1 VRAHHEHLDGSGYPA
16 RLSGEAIPTAARIL
30 RLADVYCAKVG
41 RRDYRPAH
49 TPEAAFRGLFGSE
62 RLRLDMPLAAH
73 LLRRLGLYP
82 PGTLVRLANR
92 ETAVVT
98 RHLSR
103 RQPLRQVVSLLDH
116 RGRLL
121 ERPQVRDL
129 QRHPIVGPA
138 EPDPGWPPI
147 DWAQLWGY

>member
-1 VRAHHEHLDGSGYPA
+1 V
-16 RLSGEAIPTAARIL
+16 
-30 RLADVYCAKVG
+30 ADVYCAKVG
-41 RRDYRPAH
+41 RRYYRPAQ
-49 TPEAAFRGLFGSE
+49 TPEAAFRGLFGAE
-62 RLRLDMPLAAH
+62 RQRLDMQLAAH

-82 PGTLVRLANR
+82 PGTLVHLANR

-103 RQPLRQVVSLLDH
+103 RQPLGQVVSFLDYRDH
-116 RGRLL
+116 AL
-121 ERPQVRDL
+121 ERPRVRDL
-129 QRHPIVGPA
+129 KRHPILGPA